1 MCNQGRFKS
10 LTELK
15 SYLIKSVKLSGAFI
29 MRKLFEVW
37 LLSTVL
43 VLSSCTSNPQ
53 TQPTGG
59 VIIDTKGLDMS
70 TYYQDLHECRNFA
83 AQVNVGG
90 QVVEKTIS
98 GALIGGAVG
107 AIAGDSDAAKRAAG
121 VGGLLGAVKGSGQAS
136 QEKQRVLKNCLK
148 GRGYRVLN

>member
-1 MCNQGRFKS
+1 MCNQGRFES

-15 SYLIKSVKLSGAFI
+15 SYLIQSVKLSGTFI

>member
-1 MCNQGRFKS
+1 MKKF
-10 LTELK
+10 
-15 SYLIKSVKLSGAFI
+15 
-29 MRKLFEVW
+29 FEAW
-37 LLSTVL
+37 LLSTAL
-43 VLSSCTSNPQ
+43 VLAGCSSNPQ
-53 TQPTGG
+53 TQATGG

-70 TYYQDLHECRNFA
+70 SYYQDLHECRNFA

-90 QVVEKTIS
+90 QVVEKTIT

-136 QEKQRVLKNCLK
+136 REKQRVLKNCLK

>member
-1 MCNQGRFKS
+1 MKKFFK
-10 LTELK
+10 
-15 SYLIKSVKLSGAFI
+15 A
-29 MRKLFEVW
+29 W

-43 VLSSCTSNPQ
+43 VLAGCNSNPQ
-53 TQPTGG
+53 TQATSG

-90 QVVEKTIS
+90 QVVEKTIT

-107 AIAGDSDAAKRAAG
+107 AIAGNSDAAKRAAG
-121 VGGLLGAVKGSGQAS
+121 VGGLLGAVKGSGQAGK
-136 QEKQRVLKNCLK
+136 EKQRVLKNCLK

>member
-1 MCNQGRFKS
+1 MKTFFK
-10 LTELK
+10 
-15 SYLIKSVKLSGAFI
+15 
-29 MRKLFEVW
+29 VW

-43 VLSSCTSNPQ
+43 VLAGCSSNPQ
-53 TQPTGG
+53 TQATSG

-90 QVVEKTIS
+90 QVVEKTIT

-121 VGGLLGAVKGSGQAS
+121 VGGLLGVVKGSGQAS
-136 QEKQRVLKNCLK
+136 REKQRVLKNCLK

>member
-1 MCNQGRFKS
+1 MKKF
-10 LTELK
+10 
-15 SYLIKSVKLSGAFI
+15 
-29 MRKLFEVW
+29 FEVW
-37 LLSTVL
+37 LLITVL
-43 VLSSCTSNPQ
+43 VLAGCTNNPQ
-53 TQPTGG
+53 TQATGG

-70 TYYQDLHECRNFA
+70 AYYQDLHECRNFA

-90 QVVEKTIS
+90 QVVERTIT

-136 QEKQRVLKNCLK
+136 REKQRVLKNCLM